1 MMKLLET
8 LKSVVP
14 SKANRSNKISYF
26 ATIIA
31 IALPVY
37 TLKIQNQ

>member
-8 LKSVVP
+8 LKSVVH

-31 IALPVY
+31 IAFYLFI
-37 TLKIQNQ
+37 L